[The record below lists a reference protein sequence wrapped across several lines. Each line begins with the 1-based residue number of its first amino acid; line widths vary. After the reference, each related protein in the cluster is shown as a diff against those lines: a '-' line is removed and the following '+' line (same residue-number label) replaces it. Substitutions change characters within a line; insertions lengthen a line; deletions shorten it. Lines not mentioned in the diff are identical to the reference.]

1 MIIAI
6 IIITYIHSEIWEY
19 NYKSRVQKR
28 VRISNNIKSSK
39 NNILKIIIRD
49 ADESI
54 NGNKKKIKKNKI
66 K

>member
-1 MIIAI
+1 MIITI

-28 VRISNNIKSSK
+28 VRIFNNIKSSK
-39 NNILKIIIRD
+39 NKILRIIRN